1 MCLQFINVYY
11 HIEFPIQCELFDI
24 FTLGDHLGS
33 FKFENIT
40 NNAPMISFI
49 DVAWCKYAHIFFSKS
64 GNIGS

>member
-49 DVAWCKYAHIFFSKS
+49 DVA
-64 GNIGS
+64 

>member
-1 MCLQFINVYY
+1 MNYLTF
-11 HIEFPIQCELFDI
+11 

-49 DVAWCKYAHIFFSKS
+49 DVARCKYAHMFFSKS